1 MRTFTE
7 EVREFERE
15 GVVIAHGVLT
25 DADLAPVIAELQA
38 FIDRRARELLAAGKI
53 QEPCTDLDF
62 EHRVISLYRQ
72 NRSVMQGMDI
82 MLLRGRAMFE
92 FLHNEHLLDLAEAL
106 LGPEITCNPIQH
118 VRAKMPAS
126 VDGADGFM
134 NVPWHQDVG
143 VTMPESDPSRIFTF
157 WTPLVHATR
166 ATGCMEVLPRCVAG
180 GALPHITGSYGT
192 EIAPDA
198 LPTHTPVAAECPRGG
213 VVVMNKYTPH
223 RGTPNM
229 SDVAR
234 WSIDLR
240 FQVTGHHTGRPSHP
254 DFPVRSRANPA
265 SVKRDYAGW
274 CRAWE
279 QALAKPQ
286 TAPFHRV
293 ADPKRVNIL
302 GPSGGKP

>member
-62 EHRVISLYRQ
+62 EHRVVGLYRQ
-72 NRSVMQGMDI
+72 NRGVMQGMDI
-82 MLLRGRAMFE
+82 MLLRGRSMFE

-192 EIAPDA
+192 EIAPD
-198 LPTHTPVAAECPRGG
+198 
-213 VVVMNKYTPH
+213 
-223 RGTPNM
+223 
-229 SDVAR
+229 VAR